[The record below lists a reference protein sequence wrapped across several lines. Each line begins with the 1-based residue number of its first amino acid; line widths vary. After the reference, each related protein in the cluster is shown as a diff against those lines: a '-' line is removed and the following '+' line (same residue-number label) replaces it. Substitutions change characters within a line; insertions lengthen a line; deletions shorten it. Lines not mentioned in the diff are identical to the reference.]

1 MNPGTYARLY
11 GPAQPTPRSGRSG
24 RAGLV
29 VAAGVLWALTLA
41 SLAWITLLV
50 GLAALWGAAE
60 GAEAGAFVLQYA
72 AIVAG
77 AAAALTALVFAPG
90 VRSLSWACRLFLA
103 GVVACPAAT
112 GFAFWS
118 WVHTG

>member
-1 MNPGTYARLY
+1 MNPGTYTRLY
-11 GPAQPTPRSGRSG
+11 GPAQPASRSGRT
-24 RAGLV
+24 GLV

-60 GAEAGAFVLQYA
+60 GAEVGAFVLQYA
-72 AIVAG
+72 AIVAA

-90 VRSLSWACRLFLA
+90 VRRLSWASRLFLA
-103 GVVACPAAT
+103 GVVACPVAT

-118 WVHTG
+118 WAHTG

>member
-11 GPAQPTPRSGRSG
+11 GPAQPAPRSGHT
-24 RAGLV
+24 GLV

-50 GLAALWGAAE
+50 GLVALWGAAE
-60 GAEAGAFVLQYA
+60 GADAGALILQYV

-77 AAAALTALVFAPG
+77 AATALTALMFAPG
-90 VRSLSWACRLFLA
+90 IRRRSWASRLFLA
-103 GVVACPAAT
+103 GVVACPVTT
-112 GFAFWS
+112 GFALWS
-118 WVHTG
+118 WSYTG